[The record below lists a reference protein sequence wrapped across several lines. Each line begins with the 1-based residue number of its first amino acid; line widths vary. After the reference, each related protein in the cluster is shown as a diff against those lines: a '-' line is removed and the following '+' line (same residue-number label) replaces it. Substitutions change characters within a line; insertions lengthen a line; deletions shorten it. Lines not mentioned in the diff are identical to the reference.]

1 MYYEYMFL
9 ITFIQ
14 ITVYKL
20 NDEISK
26 GIIPISELSTMYT
39 NTMETLDLVNRTIVG
54 PPVLINIIF
63 GYVSL
68 IIFNFYNYVLFID
81 RFVKINNQ
89 NSFLPILSV
98 SVTLF
103 DIFILY
109 YLCQS
114 TENEVF
120 YYFFIFKYKYL

>member
-9 ITFIQ
+9 ITFVQ

-39 NTMETLDLVNRTIVG
+39 NTMETLDLINRTIVG

-68 IIFNFYNYVLFID
+68 IIFDFYNYVLLD
-81 RFVKINNQ
+81 RFVKINDQ

-98 SVTLF
+98 SMTLF

-114 TENEVF
+114 TENEV
-120 YYFFIFKYKYL
+120 